1 MIHHR
6 NSGNAANI
14 NMSYLREKDIEGLES
29 FPQMSLELQKLFCWQ
44 WVLCYFFFFSFFI
57 SRYSKPYGL
66 QDDYLS

>member
-29 FPQMSLELQKLFCWQ
+29 FPQMSLELQKLFCW
-44 WVLCYFFFFSFFI
+44 
-57 SRYSKPYGL
+57 
-66 QDDYLS
+66 